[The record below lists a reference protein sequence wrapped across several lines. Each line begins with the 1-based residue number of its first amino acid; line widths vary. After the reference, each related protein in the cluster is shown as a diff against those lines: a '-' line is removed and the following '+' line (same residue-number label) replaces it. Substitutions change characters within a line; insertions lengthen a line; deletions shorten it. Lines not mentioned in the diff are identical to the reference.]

1 MNIGEVWFPFDSGD
15 EDMDAAAR
23 ERDIMERERAMLEVS
38 KRLATLREAFVT
50 LADRLEM
57 ECEEHEAF
65 CDEVAIELAVW
76 ELMCRKLLARGGAK
90 GREVDDE
97 LEALYDEC
105 RKEVERG
112 KKDKDANDD
121 V

>member
-1 MNIGEVWFPFDSGD
+1 MSVGKVWFPFDGGD
-15 EDMDAAAR
+15 DDMDAVAR

-50 LADRLEM
+50 LADRFEM

-76 ELMCRKLLARGGAK
+76 ELMCRRLIIRSGVGVDEVERAMKELYEDCKEQFLK
-90 GREVDDE
+90 GRE
-97 LEALYDEC
+97 
-105 RKEVERG
+105 
-112 KKDKDANDD
+112 DK
-121 V
+121 

>member
-1 MNIGEVWFPFDSGD
+1 MSVGKVWFPFDGGD

-76 ELMCRKLLARGGAK
+76 ELMCRRLIRSGVGVDEVEQTMKELYEDCKEQVLK
-90 GREVDDE
+90 GRE
-97 LEALYDEC
+97 
-105 RKEVERG
+105 
-112 KKDKDANDD
+112 DK
-121 V
+121 

>member
-1 MNIGEVWFPFDSGD
+1 MSVGKVWFPFDGGD
-15 EDMDAAAR
+15 DDMDAVAR
-23 ERDIMERERAMLEVS
+23 ERDIMERERVMLEVS

-76 ELMCRKLLARGGAK
+76 ELMCRRLIIMSGVGVDEVEQAMKELYEDCKEQVLK
-90 GREVDDE
+90 GRE
-97 LEALYDEC
+97 
-105 RKEVERG
+105 
-112 KKDKDANDD
+112 DK
-121 V
+121 